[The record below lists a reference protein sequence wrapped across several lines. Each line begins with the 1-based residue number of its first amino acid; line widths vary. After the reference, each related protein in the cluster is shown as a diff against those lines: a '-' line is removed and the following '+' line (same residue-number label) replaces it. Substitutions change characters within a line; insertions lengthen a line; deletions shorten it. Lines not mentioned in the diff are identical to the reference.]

1 MRIIKSEII
10 TETIKEL
17 CIKGACHLPADV
29 YNRLL
34 EAISTEDSPVSKH
47 TLEILKENADIAANN
62 QEPICQDTGMACIFY
77 NLENKV
83 LYTFNAIT
91 WFKHLHLAHIFT
103 AKSFRCYRDLYLIS
117 RHNII
122 MNNRWCIIFC
132 INTVKDRIIH
142 HTLS

>member
-17 CIKGACHLPADV
+17 CIKGACHLPTDV

-62 QEPICQDTGMACIFY
+62 QEPICQDTGMA
-77 NLENKV
+77 V
-83 LYTFNAIT
+83 SYT
-91 WFKHLHLAHIFT
+91 HLRAHET
-103 AKSFRCYRDLYLIS
+103 
-117 RHNII
+117 
-122 MNNRWCIIFC
+122 
-132 INTVKDRIIH
+132 
-142 HTLS
+142 

>member
-47 TLEILKENADIAANN
+47 TL
-62 QEPICQDTGMACIFY
+62 
-77 NLENKV
+77 
-83 LYTFNAIT
+83 
-91 WFKHLHLAHIFT
+91 
-103 AKSFRCYRDLYLIS
+103 
-117 RHNII
+117 
-122 MNNRWCIIFC
+122 
-132 INTVKDRIIH
+132 
-142 HTLS
+142 

>member
-47 TLEILKENADIAANN
+47 TLEILKEN
-62 QEPICQDTGMACIFY
+62 G
-77 NLENKV
+77 
-83 LYTFNAIT
+83 
-91 WFKHLHLAHIFT
+91 
-103 AKSFRCYRDLYLIS
+103 LYLC
-117 RHNII
+117 R
-122 MNNRWCIIFC
+122 NRSGSLC
-132 INTVKDRIIH
+132 RR
-142 HTLS
+142 

>member
-83 LYTFNAIT
+83 LYTLQ
-91 WFKHLHLAHIFT
+91 KQSM
-103 AKSFRCYRDLYLIS
+103 KGSDRDIL
-117 RHNII
+117 
-122 MNNRWCIIFC
+122 
-132 INTVKDRIIH
+132 KD
-142 HTLS
+142 T